1 MPTDREILS
10 RLESANTQ
18 EFIDL
23 VSRPSLDEERV
34 LRAYFGEDRFR
45 ELQDLALRRSTRAA
59 AVRGNVIVL
68 HGIMGSELTLHE
80 SPKNDDLIWVNV
92 WRLIWGAFEKLACDD
107 SGASRLNV
115 SASGI
120 LKSYYGKQ
128 LLALSNN
135 WNVKAFW
142 YD

>member
-23 VSRPSLDEERV
+23 ISRPSPDEERV
-34 LRAYFGEDRFR
+34 LRAYFGEPRFR

-59 AVRGNVIVL
+59 AIKGNVVVL
-68 HGIMGSELTLHE
+68 HGIMGSELTYHA
-80 SPKNDDLIWVNV
+80 SAKDDDLIWVNI
-92 WRLIWGAFEKLACDD
+92 WRLIWGAFAKLDCDD

-120 LKSYYGKQ
+120 LKSYY
-128 LLALSNN
+128 
-135 WNVKAFW
+135 
-142 YD
+142 